1 MINTENLEG
10 VSLAQINLLFRAVR
24 EFMQVFPSS
33 SISDLKSSSK
43 SSGLCKMLIYFTKM

>member
-1 MINTENLEG
+1 MINIENLEG
-10 VSLAQINLLFRAVR
+10 GSLALINLPFCAVR